1 MSPYDKKKM
10 TINYT
15 FSSLKSSVES
25 CHPYGNRKGFVL
37 SWNCNKKK
45 ESCVCK
51 FLHSVKC
58 NRTQNIAAES
68 SRVQFFSEWVGP
80 EAGNP
85 GSPRTSPWHPRL
97 NSFFLL
103 CHPQQMSLPNMVNLW
118 IQDNHSNFNPLCTLG
133 KDTRE
138 CEGQEVKGLL
148 SPFKGFPENSI
159 SLDDI
164 ASHVL
169 LQSSPAAE
177 EAGQYKL
184 FSWVPCF
191 LKEYQNFF
199 EK

>member
-1 MSPYDKKKM
+1 
-10 TINYT
+10 
-15 FSSLKSSVES
+15 
-25 CHPYGNRKGFVL
+25 
-37 SWNCNKKK
+37 
-45 ESCVCK
+45 
-51 FLHSVKC
+51 
-58 NRTQNIAAES
+58 
-68 SRVQFFSEWVGP
+68 
-80 EAGNP
+80 
-85 GSPRTSPWHPRL
+85 
-97 NSFFLL
+97 
-103 CHPQQMSLPNMVNLW
+103 MSLPNMVNLW
-118 IQDNHSNFNPLCTLG
+118 IQDNHSSFNPLCTLG

-199 EK
+199 EKWRRMDTNIQIKGPPYSWKLANYFICLNENDH